1 LGRHPRGESSSKRVT
16 VISRSGKPKRPSL
29 RITSQKEVDTKGNN
43 NTSKDT
49 SLKTVISGFYF
60 LWSDRQKNIDG

>member
-1 LGRHPRGESSSKRVT
+1 LGRHSRRELSNERVT
-16 VISRSGKPKRPSL
+16 IISRSGSPKKPSL